1 MNATD
6 RMELTLK
13 ILTVGESGV
22 GKTCLLMRYTDN
34 KFIKNHLTTIGIDY
48 KAKIINMNNKQVRLK
63 IWDTAGQERFRNITQ
78 QYYKNADGIL
88 LIYDVSDRNSF
99 EKVRD
104 WMKQIQSS
112 VGNEKIA
119 IVLVGNKCDV
129 DNRAVSNQEG
139 VSLSEEFGLKY
150 FETSA
155 LLSTNVEDTFNYL
168 AMEIFRIKNIG
179 DVVDVNN
186 QTVDLI
192 KNNESKNEKKCC
204 K

>member
-1 MNATD
+1 
-6 RMELTLK
+6 MELTLK

-34 KFIKNHLTTIGIDY
+34 KFLKNHLTTIGIDY
-48 KAKIINMNNKQVRLK
+48 KAKTININNKQVRLK

-99 EKVRD
+99 DKVRD
-104 WMKQIQSS
+104 WMKQIQSCVAS
-112 VGNEKIA
+112 EKIA

-129 DNRAVSNQEG
+129 DNRLVSTQEG
-139 VSLSEEFGLKY
+139 VELSEEFKLKY

-155 LLSTNVEDTFNYL
+155 LMSTNVEETFNFL
-168 AMEIFRIKNIG
+168 AMEIFRIKNIN
-179 DVVDVNN
+179 DVIDVDN
-186 QTVDLI
+186 QTVSL
-192 KNNESKNEKKCC
+192 KRRSENKNEKKCC